1 MNRIQ
6 KIESKILR
14 IIRKCLRNWKRKQ
27 KKKQIQQSKS
37 RRRVSSRKGTQTRR
51 TASRIAQRKTGKIS
65 SQKKYARKKQKNVRK
80 IQEKRR
86 QIILKTAAFAAVG
99 LLSAAGVFLVKK
111 LTIQAEALSP
121 KKAET
126 VVEKAQ
132 EENTRQYMYGIESII
147 SGVCISQDTDSEVN
161 KLGTSCEAVLVGQR
175 IGKNQQESNLD
186 FSEAAA
192 DTVEKLENHSLDVEQ
207 YLKVTDRDYETLLK
221 IVEAEAGGED
231 TEGKIMVANVIFNR
245 LQSPLFPDNIYDIVW
260 QNTDGTAQFSP
271 TADGRIN
278 TVTVSEDTREAVNRA
293 IDGEDYSQGALFF
306 MQEEYSDADN
316 VSWFKSDLEF
326 LFKHGV
332 HAFYTYPEKTLKEL
346 EANASAQKA
355 EKEKEESDASS
366 EKADNS
372 KKTKTSSKKKAKASE
387 NEKTS
392 TEKSSKKSSKAD
404 EI

>member
-65 SQKKYARKKQKNVRK
+65 SRKKYARKKQKNVRK